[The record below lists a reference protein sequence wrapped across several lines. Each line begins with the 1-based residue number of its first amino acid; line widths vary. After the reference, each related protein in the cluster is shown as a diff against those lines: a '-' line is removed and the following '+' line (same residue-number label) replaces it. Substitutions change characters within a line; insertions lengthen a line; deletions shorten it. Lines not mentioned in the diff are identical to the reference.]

1 MLTTVFRSERLRIV
15 AGVLCVGCFSL
26 LSACATPGGSSMD
39 RDPFLT
45 AADAANRGKTH
56 PTSTRVAKVIGLKKT
71 NAATDDQF
79 ANETSH
85 LGGVW
90 ANPTDTRLVD
100 STIASA
106 NMPGEADD
114 VGTVTLAQAEV
125 AQPTG
130 VQVYSQDAR
139 VLLGMGG
146 MFCPPCPGPIVCA
159 QSCETRVYK
168 DEYLCDGGDRGYPIH
183 YDDYNRQGLET
194 EDTIAE
200 YVDSSGEFKVKASN
214 RVCVYAPRFAA
225 MRTIDTP
232 VTDIGF
238 AGIASADRSTRTGGL
253 LANTGFHTQTQ
264 QTPVV
269 GVNMR
274 SRASGVDVPVG
285 VDNLGQNANLG
296 EYSRYRSGH
305 QEIQFLAGGILK
317 ESEEA
322 WLAKGIRAAK
332 EWSQVQFPQI
342 TGRTQ
347 AAQEVHAEFKPEEMV
362 GIEDE
367 GQGELRIV
375 KMADRQEALPGDI
388 ITFTLRYDNI
398 GDGRL
403 YHIRIVDNLTPRL
416 ELVEDSETSDRGGR
430 IFYEDNSEGS
440 LVLIF
445 ELDEVLPPK
454 TGGVVTFQ
462 ARVR

>member
-1 MLTTVFRSERLRIV
+1 
-15 AGVLCVGCFSL
+15 
-26 LSACATPGGSSMD
+26 
-39 RDPFLT
+39 
-45 AADAANRGKTH
+45 
-56 PTSTRVAKVIGLKKT
+56 
-71 NAATDDQF
+71 
-79 ANETSH
+79 
-85 LGGVW
+85 
-90 ANPTDTRLVD
+90 
-100 STIASA
+100 
-106 NMPGEADD
+106 
-114 VGTVTLAQAEV
+114 
-125 AQPTG
+125 
-130 VQVYSQDAR
+130 
-139 VLLGMGG
+139 
-146 MFCPPCPGPIVCA
+146 
-159 QSCETRVYK
+159 
-168 DEYLCDGGDRGYPIH
+168 
-183 YDDYNRQGLET
+183 
-194 EDTIAE
+194 
-200 YVDSSGEFKVKASN
+200 
-214 RVCVYAPRFAA
+214 
-225 MRTIDTP
+225 
-232 VTDIGF
+232 
-238 AGIASADRSTRTGGL
+238 
-253 LANTGFHTQTQ
+253 
-264 QTPVV
+264 
-269 GVNMR
+269 MR

>member
-1 MLTTVFRSERLRIV
+1 ME
-15 AGVLCVGCFSL
+15 
-26 LSACATPGGSSMD
+26 P
-39 RDPFLT
+39 DPFLSAVASEKT
-45 AADAANRGKTH
+45 EVESLASANVVKGI
-56 PTSTRVAKVIGLKKT
+56 ALKKT
-71 NAATDDQF
+71 NAAES
-79 ANETSH
+79 ANAEQESLKPSH

-90 ANPTDTRLVD
+90 ANPTDTRIVD
-100 STIASA
+100 AAVA
-106 NMPGEADD
+106 NADVND
-114 VGTVTLAQAEV
+114 DAEGVGTVVLTQATA
-125 AQPTG
+125 AQPSD
-130 VQVYSQDAR
+130 VQRYPKDAR
-139 VLLGMGG
+139 VPLAIDAGG
-146 MFCPPCPGPIVCA
+146 VLCPPCGPVVCA

-194 EDTIAE
+194 EDTVAE
-200 YVDSSGEFKVKASN
+200 YVDSSGDFRVKASN

-225 MRTIDTP
+225 MRTIDAPYTG
-232 VTDIGF
+232 TGL
-238 AGIASADRSTRTGGL
+238 AGIASADRATRTGGM
-253 LANTGFHTQTQ
+253 LANTGFDTQTQ

-285 VDNLGQNANLG
+285 LDDLDQNTNLGQ
-296 EYSRYRSGH
+296 YSRYRSGH
-305 QEIQFLAGGILK
+305 QEVSFLLSGVLK
-317 ESEEA
+317 EAEEA
-322 WLAKGIRAAK
+322 WLAKRIQAAV

-347 AAQEVHAEFKPEEMV
+347 AAQEVRAQFKPKEMIGV
-362 GIEDE
+362 EDE

-375 KMADRQEALPGDI
+375 KMADRQEALPGDV

-440 LVLIF
+440 LVLTF